1 MVTRGEEI
9 ANRPAVGAAAAG
21 VPAAPTRHAGT
32 ATLALLPDGPRTRR
46 HVVLRRLWRDK
57 LGTAAGV
64 VFLLIVLAT
73 ITAPIVAPTD
83 PDKVGLSSRFAGV
96 GSPGY
101 PLGADAFGRDLLSR
115 IIWGGRAS
123 LMVGL
128 TATLIAT
135 SIGITLGMASGYFG
149 GWLDTLTMRVT
160 DVLLAFPYILLAI
173 VIVAG
178 LGPGLFNAMLAV
190 AISGIPFYIRLMR
203 GMVLSMRQQQYV
215 EAATAMGAGHG
226 RILRLAILPSILPYI
241 IVSFSINVGWL
252 ILEAAGLSFLGLG
265 AQPPTSE
272 WGAMLAEA
280 RDYVTVA
287 PHAAIVPG
295 LAIFLVVICLNLFG
309 DALRDALDV
318 RLRE

>member
-1 MVTRGEEI
+1 MVSQAREVRSHGI
-9 ANRPAVGAAAAG
+9 AEAAQETVSPIRVA
-21 VPAAPTRHAGT
+21 
-32 ATLALLPDGPRTRR
+32 RR
-46 HVVLRRLWRDK
+46 HVVVRRLWRDK
-57 LGTAAGV
+57 IGSAGGI
-64 VFLLIVLAT
+64 VFVLVVLAT
-73 ITAPIVAPTD
+73 LAAPWVAPHD
-83 PDKVGLSSRFAGV
+83 PDKIALKHRFAAV
-96 GSPGY
+96 GSSGY
-101 PLGADAFGRDLLSR
+101 LLGGDAFGRDLLSR

-128 TATLIAT
+128 SATVIAM
-135 SIGITLGMASGYFG
+135 SIGITVGAISGYLG
-149 GWLDTLTMRVT
+149 GRADTLIMRAT
-160 DVLLAFPYILLAI
+160 EILLAFPYILLAI
-173 VIVAG
+173 VIVGA

-203 GMVLSMRQQQYV
+203 GMVLSLRQQQYV
-215 EAATAMGAGHG
+215 DAARALGATHA
-226 RILRLAILPSILPYI
+226 RVLRRAILPSILPYI

-280 RDYVTVA
+280 RSYVTVA

-295 LAIFLVVICLNLFG
+295 LAIFVVVISLNLFG

-318 RLRE
+318 RLRD

>member
-1 MVTRGEEI
+1 MLTRGEEI
-9 ANRPAVGAAAAG
+9 VNRAGAGAAGAAI
-21 VPAAPTRHAGT
+21 PAAPTRGAGGV
-32 ATLALLPDGPRTRR
+32 TLALPDVRRARRYVLP
-46 HVVLRRLWRDK
+46 RRLWRDK
-57 LGTAAGV
+57 LGTAAGI

-73 ITAPIVAPTD
+73 VFAPVVAPAD
-83 PDKVGLSSRFAGV
+83 PDKVALSNRFAAV
-96 GSPGY
+96 ASDGY

-128 TATLIAT
+128 SATLIAT
-135 SIGITLGMASGYFG
+135 SIGITLGMGSGYFG
-149 GWLDTLTMRVT
+149 GWVDTLTMRVT

-203 GMVLSMRQQQYV
+203 GMVLSMRRQQYV
-215 EAATAMGAGHG
+215 EAATAMGATHG

>member
-9 ANRPAVGAAAAG
+9 TNRPAVAAAG
-21 VPAAPTRHAGT
+21 AARTASPTQDAAT
-32 ATLALLPDGPRTRR
+32 ATLALSDVRRTRR
-46 HVVLRRLWRDK
+46 HVIARRLWRDK

-73 ITAPIVAPTD
+73 IAAPVVAPTD
-83 PDKVGLSSRFAGV
+83 PDKVGLSTRFAPV
-96 GSPGY
+96 GSEGHL
-101 PLGADAFGRDLLSR
+101 LGADAFGRDLLSR

-128 TATLIAT
+128 AATFIAT

-215 EAATAMGAGHG
+215 EAATAMGATNG

-295 LAIFLVVICLNLFG
+295 LAIFIVVICLNLFG

-318 RLRE
+318 RLRD

>member
-1 MVTRGEEI
+1 MVGRAQEVPSQAST
-9 ANRPAVGAAAAG
+9 AV
-21 VPAAPTRHAGT
+21 APV
-32 ATLALLPDGPRTRR
+32 ALPQVRVGRRTT
-46 HVVLRRLWRDK
+46 VGQRLWRDK
-57 LGTAAGV
+57 IGALGGV
-64 VFLLIVLAT
+64 VFVLIVLAT
-73 ITAPIVAPTD
+73 LAAPWVAPHD
-83 PDKVGLSSRFAGV
+83 PDKISLSHRFAGV
-96 GSPGY
+96 GSAGY
-101 PLGADAFGRDLLSR
+101 PLGGDAFGRDLLSR
-115 IIWGGRAS
+115 IVWGGRAS

-128 TATLIAT
+128 AATLIAT
-135 SIGITLGMASGYFG
+135 SVGITLGAISGYFG
-149 GWLDTLTMRVT
+149 GRLDTLIMRAT
-160 DVLLAFPYILLAI
+160 EILLAFPYILLAI
-173 VIVAG
+173 VIVGA

-203 GMVLSMRQQQYV
+203 GMVLSLRQQQYV
-215 EAATAMGAGHG
+215 EAAKAIGATHT
-226 RILRLAILPSILPYI
+226 RILRRAILPSILPYV

-295 LAIFLVVICLNLFG
+295 LAIFVVVISLNLLG

-318 RLRE
+318 RLRD

>member
-1 MVTRGEEI
+1 MVSRAQEVRSQTAVEAARDDSSRL
-9 ANRPAVGAAAAG
+9 RP
-21 VPAAPTRHAGT
+21 
-32 ATLALLPDGPRTRR
+32 PRRYL
-46 HVVLRRLWRDK
+46 VLRRLWRDK
-57 LGTAAGV
+57 IGFAGGI
-64 VFLLIVLAT
+64 VFLLIVVATLA
-73 ITAPIVAPTD
+73 APWVAPHD
-83 PDKVGLSSRFAGV
+83 PDKISLSNRFAGV

-101 PLGADAFGRDLLSR
+101 LLGGDAFGRDLLSR

-128 TATLIAT
+128 TATVIAM
-135 SIGITLGMASGYFG
+135 SIGITIGAISGYLG
-149 GWLDTLTMRVT
+149 GRVDMLIMRAT
-160 DVLLAFPYILLAI
+160 EIMLAFPYILLAI
-173 VIVAG
+173 VIVGA
-178 LGPGLFNAMLAV
+178 LGPGLRNAMLAV

-203 GMVLSMRQQQYV
+203 GMVLSLREQQYV
-215 EAATAMGAGHG
+215 EAARALGATHA
-226 RILRLAILPSILPYI
+226 RVLRRAILPSILPYI

-280 RDYVTVA
+280 RNYVTVA

-295 LAIFLVVICLNLFG
+295 LAIFVVVISLNLFG

-318 RLRE
+318 RLRD

>member
-1 MVTRGEEI
+1 MVSRVQEVRSRGALET
-9 ANRPAVGAAAAG
+9 ADVSTPVR
-21 VPAAPTRHAGT
+21 AP
-32 ATLALLPDGPRTRR
+32 RR
-46 HVVLRRLWRDK
+46 YLVARRLWRDK
-57 LGTAAGV
+57 IGTAGGI
-64 VFLLIVLAT
+64 VFLAIVVATLA
-73 ITAPIVAPTD
+73 APWVAPHD
-83 PDKVGLSSRFAGV
+83 PDKIALKHRFDGV
-96 GSPGY
+96 GSSGY
-101 PLGADAFGRDLLSR
+101 LLGADAFGRDLLSR
-115 IIWGGRAS
+115 IVWGGRAS

-128 TATLIAT
+128 AATGIAM
-135 SIGITLGMASGYFG
+135 SIGITVGAISGYLG
-149 GWLDTLTMRVT
+149 GRADTLIMRAT
-160 DVLLAFPYILLAI
+160 EILLAFPYILLAI
-173 VIVAG
+173 VIVGA

-203 GMVLSMRQQQYV
+203 GMVLSLRQQQYV
-215 EAATAMGAGHG
+215 EAARALGATHA
-226 RILRLAILPSILPYI
+226 RILRRAILPSILPYI

-295 LAIFLVVICLNLFG
+295 LAIFVVVMSLNLFG

-318 RLRE
+318 RLRD

>member
-1 MVTRGEEI
+1 MATATVAPTL
-9 ANRPAVGAAAAG
+9 
-21 VPAAPTRHAGT
+21 AAPQ
-32 ATLALLPDGPRTRR
+32 PRQF
-46 HVVLRRLWRDK
+46 VVARRLWNDK
-57 LGTAAGV
+57 IGLLGGL
-64 VFLLIVLAT
+64 VFLAIVL
-73 ITAPIVAPTD
+73 ITLAAPLVAPAD
-83 PDKVGLSSRFAGV
+83 PDKISLPARFAPV
-96 GSPGY
+96 GSPGH

-115 IIWGGRAS
+115 IIWGGRTS
-123 LMVGL
+123 LAVGL
-128 TATLIAT
+128 SATLIAMSFGIVLG
-135 SIGITLGMASGYFG
+135 SISGYVGGIT
-149 GWLDTLTMRVT
+149 DTVMMRVT

-173 VIVAG
+173 VIVGA

-203 GMVLSMRQQQYV
+203 GMVLSLRQTQYV
-215 EAATAMGAGHG
+215 DAATAMGATHS
-226 RILRLAILPSILPYI
+226 RIITRAIFPSILPYI

-280 RDYVTVA
+280 RNYVTTN

-295 LAIFLVVICLNLFG
+295 MAIFVVVMSLNLFG

-318 RLRE
+318 RLRD